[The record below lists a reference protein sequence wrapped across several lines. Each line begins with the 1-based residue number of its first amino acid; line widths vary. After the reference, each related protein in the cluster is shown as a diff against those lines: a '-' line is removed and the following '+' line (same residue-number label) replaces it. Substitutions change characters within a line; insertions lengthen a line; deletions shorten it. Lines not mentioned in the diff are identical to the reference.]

1 MVPFAAIHPFLYPE
15 LSRSSQIPKD
25 WVQARDQGDRTTRLW
40 VEEAHKEQMDW
51 RRNKASKEEGGLRVE
66 EEDVGMALRGLGEEG
81 VDAAATNHNYHRL
94 CQSQVVSMQ
103 YLVAQTYLAAS
114 ILTPCWRGRLRR
126 RESA

>member
-1 MVPFAAIHPFLYPE
+1 
-15 LSRSSQIPKD
+15 
-25 WVQARDQGDRTTRLW
+25 
-40 VEEAHKEQMDW
+40 MDW

-66 EEDVGMALRGLGEEG
+66 EEDVGVALRGLGEEG

-114 ILTPCWRGRLRR
+114 ILGTSLSLPHAGGGGSGGERARR
-126 RESA
+126 WWARETTERRVGSDLPWNHADLPWLEILLP